1 MQVKLIPKEL
11 DSLYRINFDIE
22 PLLQTDLITHADY
35 MSKTIAAGVKDV
47 NYWRKKNGQ
56 APVENG
62 NKVLV
67 SANLKTLDGL
77 VNENLPTKMG
87 VSE

>member
-1 MQVKLIPKEL
+1 
-11 DSLYRINFDIE
+11 
-22 PLLQTDLITHADY
+22 

-77 VNENLPTKMG
+77 VNENLPTKTG

>member
-1 MQVKLIPKEL
+1 M
-11 DSLYRINFDIE
+11 
-22 PLLQTDLITHADY
+22 A
-35 MSKTIAAGVKDV
+35 KTIASGVKDV

-62 NKVLV
+62 SKVLV